1 MRDPLFNKWSW
12 VGWILIWFIPEASY
26 LMPGTSVI
34 NCQMPY
40 QSQQCIPKLLRQSPL
55 MHWLSVPLWIR
66 LAAGNRAIRVLAC
79 NLSENPQG
87 DSGFQNLDFNNT
99 SNSNKLVRKQGSL
112 QQWDIPVAAHWPQP
126 PSLILSPSRLPL
138 TRRAVTRILAA
149 IETTLSLSTPR
160 PRVRQSPP
168 RRSWMI
174 VALLANA
181 RTIKLRM
188 ILTRLTAAVAKSAR
202 VATHLA
208 LTA

>member
-1 MRDPLFNKWSW
+1 M
-12 VGWILIWFIPEASY
+12 
-26 LMPGTSVI
+26 
-34 NCQMPY
+34 
-40 QSQQCIPKLLRQSPL
+40 
-55 MHWLSVPLWIR
+55 R
-66 LAAGNRAIRVLAC
+66 LAAGNRAVHVLAC

-99 SNSNKLVRKQGSL
+99 SNSHKLVQKQGSL
-112 QQWDIPVAAHWPQP
+112 QRWDTPVAVHWPQP
-126 PSLILSPSRLPL
+126 LSLMIRPSPLPL
-138 TRRAVTRILAA
+138 TRRAITRILAA

-168 RRSWMI
+168 SRTWMI

-188 ILTRLTAAVAKSAR
+188 ILTRLTAAVAKSAH
-202 VATHLA
+202 VATHLV